1 MKRSIP
7 IPTYEECIRL
17 LEKYSTP
24 NHIILHS
31 EMVWEVGKVV
41 AEGLSRNN
49 YPVDIDLVRA
59 SCLLH
64 DIGKYVCIIEGRG
77 YHDIRGQ
84 QILDSEGLPEIARIV
99 VQHVVLR
106 GEKDRPLAEEHV
118 LFYADKRVV
127 HDEIVTLDDRFVYL
141 ENTYGKTPEA
151 VRRLNI
157 MKEETVFL
165 EKRIF
170 ELLDF
175 MPTDVESLVLRTLR
189 SVIPDNP

>member
-1 MKRSIP
+1 MRAGKDMRDSIIP
-7 IPTYEECIRL
+7 IPNHEDCIRL

-41 AEGLSRNN
+41 AEGLSRKK
-49 YPVDIDLVRA
+49 YPIDIDLIRA

-64 DIGKYVCIIEGRG
+64 DIGKYLCIIEGRG

-84 QILDSEGLPEIARIV
+84 QILESEGLPDIARIV

-106 GEKDRPLAEEHV
+106 GENDRPLAEEHV

-127 HDEIVTLDDRFVYL
+127 HDEIVTLDERFVYL
-141 ENTYGKTPEA
+141 EKTYGKTPEA
-151 VRRLNI
+151 VGRLNI
-157 MKEETVFL
+157 MREETLFL
-165 EKRIF
+165 ERRIF
-170 ELLDF
+170 DLLDF
-175 MPTDVESLVLRTLR
+175 MPMDVGSLVLKT
-189 SVIPDNP
+189 V